1 MGLINFISTFEIDTK
16 TLIQLQK
23 YCEKQ
28 GQKFSVEMFDSYDL
42 KIVKTQ
48 LKAQIGRNIWND
60 EAFFPIIHE
69 IDNTFQRALNH

>member
-1 MGLINFISTFEIDTK
+1 
-16 TLIQLQK
+16 
-23 YCEKQ
+23 
-28 GQKFSVEMFDSYDL
+28 MFDSYDL